1 MKKLPNKSLEP
12 TAPLLSHGLLFF
24 GVNNLG
30 ARQAARQS
38 RGFHPAQRLAAQ
50 RCVLQINA
58 TFSACQLFRANTER
72 RSGGNNISV
81 LIMKA
86 RQEF

>member
-1 MKKLPNKSLEP
+1 MKQPHNKSLEP

-30 ARQAARQS
+30 VAQAARQT

-50 RCVLQINA
+50 RCVIWTN
-58 TFSACQLFRANTER
+58 
-72 RSGGNNISV
+72 
-81 LIMKA
+81 
-86 RQEF
+86 